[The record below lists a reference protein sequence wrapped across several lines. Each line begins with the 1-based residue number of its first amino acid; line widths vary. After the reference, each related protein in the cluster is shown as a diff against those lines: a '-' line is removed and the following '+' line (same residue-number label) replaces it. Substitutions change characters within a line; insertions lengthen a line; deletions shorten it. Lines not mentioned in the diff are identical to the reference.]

1 MKKAS
6 TIGMGLLLALAAS
19 AHAADGEYQPK
30 QGYWHQVLL
39 LTDAAGKSHPF
50 LVSEASYPETCV
62 TALRETAARVEEAGG
77 IVWTDKAYRRLS
89 FEREAKAAD
98 LRHEVI
104 EFKCVFRA
112 SSD

>member
-6 TIGMGLLLALAAS
+6 TVGMAMLLAIAS
-19 AHAADGEYQPK
+19 IAHAADGEYQPK
-30 QGYWHQVLL
+30 QGYWHQILL
-39 LTDAAGKSHPF
+39 LTDAAGKPHPF

-62 TALRETAARVEEAGG
+62 TALRETAAKVEEAAGV
-77 IVWTDKAYRRLS
+77 VWTDKAYRRLS
-89 FEREAKAAD
+89 FEREAGAAD

-104 EFKCVFRA
+104 EFKCVFKA